1 MASSKNLLKD
11 VPKPLF
17 QSFMFGI
24 ATCFTS
30 CLLLALFSFIIFLGR
45 NPQSLMLS
53 PRVLTD
59 AAGSPPFIP
68 SNTCENGKN
77 ATKDLNSSPT
87 FLPSATSLNTHCTTA
102 PNNHSGVIQDPNLL
116 KNKNWSI
123 GSWVEGG
130 HGDLA
135 SCDLFDGRWV
145 ADDLSPSYP
154 PATCPFVDN
163 AFDCFGNGRADLNYM
178 KLRWQP
184 KGCRIP
190 RLEGKRMLELLRGKR
205 LVFAGDSLNRN
216 MWESLLCIL
225 RNSLRSKQR
234 VFEIAGR
241 TEFRTN
247 NSFAV
252 RFIDYNCSVEFFRS
266 PFLVQPWA
274 RVDAN
279 GQRRETLR
287 LDLIEESSSKFQ
299 NADVIVFNSGHWW
312 THEKT
317 SRGKNYYEEDG
328 HVYPQLSAAEAY
340 RKAMRT
346 WARWV
351 DTHIDSKQTRVFF
364 RGYSSSHFSGGQ
376 WSSGGTCNGE
386 TLPIANDK
394 HGAKYP
400 ALMQILESVIEEMRT
415 PVLYLNITRMTD
427 YRKDAHPSVYRQ
439 PMAQR
444 KTGALQDCSH
454 WCLPGVPDAWNELL
468 YAMLLRGS

>member
-17 QSFMFGI
+17 QSFLFGI

-45 NPQSLMLS
+45 HPQTLVLR
-53 PRVLTD
+53 PRVLIG
-59 AAGSPPFIP
+59 AGSPPFIP
-68 SNTCENGKN
+68 SNTSENGTN
-77 ATKDLNSSPT
+77 ATKVLNSSST
-87 FLPSATSLNTHCTTA
+87 FLPSAA
-102 PNNHSGVIQDPNLL
+102 PKILSGVIQDLNLL
-116 KNKNWSI
+116 KNQKWNM

-145 ADDLSPSYP
+145 ADDLSPNYSP
-154 PATCPFVDN
+154 GTCPFIDN

-216 MWESLLCIL
+216 MWESLVCIL
-225 RNSLRSKQR
+225 RNSLRDKRR

-247 NSFAV
+247 NSYAV
-252 RFIDYNCSVEFFRS
+252 RFIDYNCSIEFFRS

-274 RVDAN
+274 RVDAK
-279 GQRRETLR
+279 GRRRETLR
-287 LDLIEESSSKFQ
+287 LDLIEESSSKFED
-299 NADVIVFNSGHWW
+299 ADVIVFNSGHWW

-317 SRGKNYYEEDG
+317 SKGKNYYEEDG
-328 HVYPQLSAAEAY
+328 HVYPQLRAAEAY
-340 RKAMRT
+340 GKAMRT
-346 WARWV
+346 WARWI
-351 DTHIDSKQTRVFF
+351 DTHIDSKRTRVFF
-364 RGYSSSHFSGGQ
+364 RGYSSSHFSGGRR
-376 WSSGGTCNGE
+376 WSSGGTCDGE
-386 TLPIANDK
+386 TLPITNDK
-394 HGAKYP
+394 HLAKYP
-400 ALMQILESVIEEMRT
+400 ALMQILGSVIKEMRT

-439 PMAQR
+439 PAAQR
-444 KTGALQDCSH
+444 KPGAVQDCSH

-468 YAMLLRGS
+468 YAMLLRGSGGETRSS